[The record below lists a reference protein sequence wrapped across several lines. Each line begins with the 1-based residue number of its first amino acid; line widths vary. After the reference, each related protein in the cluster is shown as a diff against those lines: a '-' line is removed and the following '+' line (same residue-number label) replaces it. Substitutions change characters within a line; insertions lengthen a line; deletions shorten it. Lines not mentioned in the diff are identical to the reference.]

1 MGNYHALTR
10 LRADRA
16 PLSGL
21 QRGLWFLDQLTPGS
35 AAYNIPWVL
44 DLDGPVELTAL
55 QQALDV
61 ILARHEALRTT
72 FAVEQDEPCQLLHT
86 ELPVPIALT
95 DLRALPT
102 AQQAAAADAAV
113 AQDAGE
119 PFSLTEGPLLRV
131 RLIRH
136 GTDGQQERSTI
147 VAVFHHIVWDEWSM
161 GLFERELTE
170 CYDAALTGRTPKL
183 PELPVQYPD
192 YSAWE
197 RGTPREGDLAY
208 WRRQLRGAPAV
219 TTLPGDRV
227 RPAHASAHGDTYH
240 YELAPGTAARVR
252 ELARSLGATPFTVLL
267 AAFATLVHRY
277 TREQDLV
284 IGTPV
289 STRSRPEL
297 DHLIGYFVNVLPLR
311 LRTEPSTTFRDLVEQ
326 ARDTSFDAYGHQD
339 TPLDSIVNEVGG
351 ERSGNHPPLVQLLFG
366 AHTQDPAELRL
377 GGAGGRSRV
386 QPNGTTKLDLT
397 WSTYDDGELHGEV
410 EFSTDLF
417 DLATIAR
424 MACAWREL
432 LTQALDSPDT
442 PLGVLGLLP
451 AAEWPALLPRPAEP
465 AADEYGEAFS
475 LHRGFERQV
484 DRDPTAPAL
493 TDGRHALSYAE
504 LEVRANR
511 LAHHLRE
518 AGVRRGDRVGL
529 YLDRTVEAVVAILAV
544 LKTGAAYVPVDLTA
558 PSERVAFAFADA
570 QVRVVVTDQP
580 QGAAEGPWRTVH
592 LHREAAAIAHRSA
605 HRPEAPTTAEDVA
618 YVIFTSGSTGRPKGV
633 QIAHRSVNELM
644 AATTRQLGIGPGD
657 VATMFHSYAF
667 DVSVW
672 ELWSALLHGGKLVVV
687 PYLTCRS
694 PEEFAALLAR
704 ERVTLLSQ
712 TPSAFR
718 QLTTE
723 LDERPRPLPD
733 LRRVLLAGE
742 ALDPPAVR
750 RWFELAQLPP
760 AVLCNLY
767 GTTETTVHA
776 TAHEVGAD
784 SAGEFDRSRVGS
796 VLPHLTQVVLDDR
809 LRPVP
814 LGVPGE
820 LFIGGEA
827 LAHGYLNRPGLT
839 AQRFLADPFSPV
851 PGARMYRTGDLVRQ
865 LPGGGLEYLGR
876 RDGQVK
882 VRGYRIELGEIE
894 SALAAHPS
902 VATCAVTVHEPA
914 PGDRRLAAYLT
925 AAPQA
930 PAQPAELQRHLR
942 TTLPDYMVPASFTVL
957 AALPLTTN
965 GKIDRAALP
974 EPSADLVIHAE
985 GERVPP
991 SSELEALVAKVWSQV
1006 LDVSELGVHDN
1017 FFHLGG
1023 DSLRA
1028 VRVSSALRAAGWSV
1042 RLQDFFGEP
1051 TVAALARVA
1060 TPDLGST
1067 EEPSLKGPFT
1077 LITAADRALLPA
1089 TVVDAYPTATMQLAM
1104 AYHMELS
1111 GSTDSYHNVNSYLVT
1126 GEFDPVL
1133 FERAVADA
1141 MERHPV
1147 LRTSI
1152 DLMSFSEPLQLVHR
1166 TLAPPV
1172 HVTDL
1177 RQLPEPA
1184 RQAAVRADFERL
1196 RTTGFPLA
1204 SAPLFAIRVHLLDDQ
1219 AVQLTIAE
1227 HHAIL
1232 DGWSFTS
1239 LLSELLRR
1247 HAELIADP
1255 DRPPLAAPKSGF
1267 GEFVATERAAAADQ
1281 DALSFWRGRLAGV
1294 DGALRPRGD
1303 LAPAAGES
1311 GVRSTERLVPGIGA
1325 LLRLA
1330 AANGGGTPKSAAF
1343 AAHLVA
1349 LGRITGSARAT
1360 TGLSV
1365 NGRLAREGGTEAL
1378 GLFLN
1383 TVPVSAAVDGDPG
1396 ALARWLHEQETA
1408 MLPYRRVPFATL
1420 ARLMAGTALDSN
1432 FGFLRFHALG
1442 RLAEGATR
1450 IVSDSLRFEPTM
1462 RHEPTNFALSAA
1474 VVLDPTS
1481 DDGLLMVDHDR
1492 ARLPERAAAEYAAV
1506 YLAVLDAMSARG

>member
-1 MGNYHALTR
+1 MGNYHALNR
-10 LRADRA
+10 RNADRA
-16 PLSGL
+16 PVSGL

-35 AAYNIPWVL
+35 PAYNIPWVL
-44 DLDGPVELTAL
+44 DLDGPVELAIL
-55 QQALDV
+55 QQALDT

-72 FAVEQDEPCQLLHT
+72 FATDRDEPCQLVHA
-86 ELPVPIALT
+86 ELPVRIALT
-95 DLRALPT
+95 DLTALPAEQRT
-102 AQQAAAADAAV
+102 AAAAAAV

-119 PFSLTEGPLLRV
+119 PFSLAEGPLLRV

-136 GTDGQQERSTI
+136 GAADGERSTV

-170 CYDAALTGRTPKL
+170 AYDAALTGRTPQL
-183 PELPVQYPD
+183 PELPVQYGD

-197 RGTPREGDLAY
+197 RSTPRERDLAY
-208 WRRQLRGAPAV
+208 WRQQLDGAPAV
-219 TTLPGDRV
+219 TTLPADRP
-227 RPAHASAHGDTYH
+227 RPARASARGDTYH
-240 YELAPGTAARVR
+240 YPLTPGTAARVG
-252 ELARSLGATPFTVLL
+252 ELARESGATPFTVLL

-297 DHLIGYFVNVLPLR
+297 DHLMGYFVNVLPLR
-311 LRTEPSTTFRDLVEQ
+311 LRAGAQTTFRELVEQ
-326 ARDTSFDAYGHQD
+326 ARDTAFDAYGHLD
-339 TPLDSIVNEVGG
+339 TPFDSIVNEVAVD
-351 ERSGNHPPLVQLLFG
+351 RSGSQPPLVQLLFG
-366 AHTQDPAELRL
+366 AHTQDPAGLRL
-377 GGAGGRSRV
+377 GSATGRGRS
-386 QPNGTTKLDLT
+386 QPNGTTKFDLI

-410 EFSTDLF
+410 EFATELF
-417 DLATIAR
+417 DRATIAR
-424 MACAWREL
+424 LAEAWREL
-432 LTQALDSPDT
+432 LDQAIGAPDT
-442 PLGVLGLLP
+442 PLGVLGLVPP
-451 AAEWPALLPRPAEP
+451 AGLPALLPRPAEP
-465 AADEYGEAFS
+465 AGADLP
-475 LHRGFERQV
+475 LHRGFERRV
-484 DRDPTAPAL
+484 DRAPAAPAL
-493 TDGRHALSYAE
+493 TDAARSLSYAE
-504 LEVRANR
+504 LDQEANR
-511 LAHHLRE
+511 LAHHLYA

-529 YLDRTVEAVVAILAV
+529 YLDRTAQAVVAILAV

-558 PSERVAFAFADA
+558 PSERRAFAFADA
-570 QVRVVVTDQP
+570 RVRVVVTDQP
-580 QGAAEGPWRTVH
+580 DGAADGPWRTVH
-592 LHREAAAIAHRSA
+592 LQREAEAIARRPA
-605 HRPEAPTTAEDVA
+605 HRPEAGATADDVA
-618 YVIFTSGSTGRPKGV
+618 YLIFTSGSTGRPKGV
-633 QIAHRSVNELM
+633 QIAHRSVGELM
-644 AATTRQLGIGPGD
+644 ADTARRLEIGATD
-657 VATMFHSYAF
+657 VATLFHSYAF

-672 ELWSALLHGGKLVVV
+672 EIWSALLHGGTLVVV
-687 PYLTCRS
+687 PYLTCRE
-694 PEEFAALLAR
+694 PQEFAALLAR
-704 ERVTLLSQ
+704 EQVTLLSQ

-718 QLTTE
+718 QLTTALE
-723 LDERPRPLPD
+723 ERPRPLPR

-750 RWFELAQLPP
+750 RWFGLPQPPP

-776 TAHEVGAD
+776 TAFDIGAD
-784 SAGEFDRSRVGS
+784 TAQAFDRSQVGS
-796 VLPHLTQVVLDDR
+796 VLGHLTQAVLDDR

-839 AQRFLADPFSPV
+839 AQRFLVDPFSPV
-851 PGARMYRTGDLVRQ
+851 PGARMYRTGDLVRR

-902 VATCAVTVHEPA
+902 VASCAVTVHEPA

-925 AAPQA
+925 SAAEGGPDL
-930 PAQPAELQRHLR
+930 AELRRHLR
-942 TTLPDYMVPASFTVL
+942 TTLPEYMVPASFTVL
-957 AALPLTTN
+957 PVLPLTTN

-974 EPSADLVIHAE
+974 EPSGALVVHAE
-985 GERVPP
+985 GERVAP
-991 SSELEALVAKVWSQV
+991 SGELEVLVAKIWSQV
-1006 LDVSELGVHDN
+1006 LDVAAAELGAHDN

-1028 VRVSSALRAAGWSV
+1028 VRVASALRAAGWSV
-1042 RLQDFFGEP
+1042 RLQDFFAGP
-1051 TVAALARVA
+1051 TVAALAAAA
-1060 TPDLGST
+1060 TPDLASG
-1067 EEPSLKGPFT
+1067 EEPLEQPPFA
-1077 LITAADRALLPA
+1077 LITAADRAALPDG
-1089 TVVDAYPTATMQLAM
+1089 VVDAYPTATMQLAM

-1111 GSTDSYHNVNSYLVT
+1111 GGTDSYHNVNSYLVT
-1126 GEFDPVL
+1126 GAFDRAL
-1133 FERAVADA
+1133 FEQAVTEA

-1152 DLMSFSEPLQLVHR
+1152 DLMSFGEPLQLVHG
-1166 TLAPPV
+1166 TLPAPV
-1172 HVTDL
+1172 RVADL
-1177 RQLPEPA
+1177 RQLPEQQ
-1184 RQAAVRADFERL
+1184 RQAAVREEFERL
-1196 RTTGFPLA
+1196 RSTGFALA
-1204 SAPLFAIRVHLLDDQ
+1204 EAPLFAASVHLLAED
-1219 AVQLTIAE
+1219 AFQLTIAE

-1247 HAELIADP
+1247 HAELLADP

-1267 GEFVATERAAAADQ
+1267 GEFVATERAAADDRA
-1281 DALSFWRGRLAGV
+1281 ALEFWRDRLAGV
-1294 DGALRPRGD
+1294 DGTLHPRAD
-1303 LAPAAGES
+1303 LAPVAGEL
-1311 GVRSTERLVPGIGA
+1311 GVRSTERLLPGIGA
-1325 LLRLA
+1325 VLRLA
-1330 AANGGGTPKSAAF
+1330 AATSGGTPKSAAF

-1349 LGRITGSARAT
+1349 LGRITGAPRVTS
-1360 TGLSV
+1360 GLSV
-1365 NGRLAREGGTEAL
+1365 NGRLAKDGGTEAL

-1396 ALARWLHEQETA
+1396 ALARLLHEQETA
-1408 MLPYRRVPFATL
+1408 MLPYRRMPFATL

-1442 RLAEGATR
+1442 RLAEGSAQ

-1481 DDGLLMVDHDR
+1481 DDGLLLVDHDR
-1492 ARLPERAAAEYAAV
+1492 ARLPERAAAEYAAA
-1506 YLAVLDAMSARG
+1506 YLAALDAIAAGR